1 MNEQIEL
8 RERGSG
14 GEAEGKE
21 LRWVR
26 EARRRVLHSISDSN
40 QIIFIN
46 TSLEQN
52 KLTFNNDGKGGNYF
66 EIFTRLI
73 VLAITVKLIYFLE
86 RMEKAY
92 SCRKTYSKKTTTSRI
107 Q

>member
-21 LRWVR
+21 IRWVR
-26 EARRRVLHSISDSN
+26 EARRRVLEARLKVKSSGGYVKRAGESSSDSN

-46 TSLEQN
+46 TSYEQN
-52 KLTFNNDGKGGNYF
+52 KFTLNNNGKGGNDF

-86 RMEKAY
+86 
-92 SCRKTYSKKTTTSRI
+92 
-107 Q
+107 